1 MKINQRLWTEKYIQ
15 HHFKLMLSNIRGSHP
30 AVFCKK
36 KVLLKILQ
44 NSLENICA
52 RFYFLTKLQT

>member
-30 AVFCKK
+30 AVFCKR

-44 NSLENICA
+44 NSQEM
-52 RFYFLTKLQT
+52 KLQT